1 MHYIRHMWNATS
13 ESNVKPEL
21 NRQMF
26 QSQIQETLPRMY
38 NKNKCPGEELLL
50 KQLHII
56 ITLFSIIVLKLH
68 VIIDMSSS
76 GAW

>member
-21 NRQMF
+21 NHQMF
-26 QSQIQETLPRMY
+26 QSQIRETLPRMY

-50 KQLHII
+50 KQLHN
-56 ITLFSIIVLKLH
+56 LL
-68 VIIDMSSS
+68 SSLYFQQ
-76 GAW
+76 